1 MGESGND
8 FRRIRHLQDGIIPAM
23 ITVPTHP
30 LRARLGRHAAVRYLA
45 HSVGVDLY
53 SHTEDR
59 RVLEK
64 VILPELSL
72 NNELARILF
81 VGCDW
86 YTRRYQQLFARQ
98 EFWTLDVDPEKARY
112 GAGHHV
118 TGCVT
123 DVDRH
128 FARGQFDAI
137 VCNGV
142 FGWGLNARND
152 VEKAFWGFHR
162 VMRPDGIF
170 VLGWNDT
177 PERSPIR
184 LDDCLSL
191 RAFRRYD
198 FPALGRSR
206 FLTST
211 AYRHT
216 YDFYLR

>member
-1 MGESGND
+1 MGETGND
-8 FRRIRHLQDGIIPAM
+8 FRRIRHLRAGIIPAM
-23 ITVPTHP
+23 ITVPTHS

-45 HSVGVDLY
+45 KSVGVDLY

-59 RVLEK
+59 RVLEQ
-64 VILPELSL
+64 VILPHFSID
-72 NNELARILF
+72 NGFSRILF

-86 YTRRYQQLFARQ
+86 YTRRYEQLFARQ
-98 EFWTLDVDPEKARY
+98 EFCTLDVDPEKARY
-112 GAGHHV
+112 GARRHV

-123 DVDRH
+123 RVDCL
-128 FARGQFDAI
+128 FGRGHFDAI

-142 FGWGLNARND
+142 FGWGLNERND
-152 VEKAFWGFHR
+152 VEKAFWGFRR
-162 VMRPDGIF
+162 VMRPHGVF

-191 RAFRRYD
+191 RAFRRYE
-198 FPALGRSR
+198 FPGLGGSR

-211 AYRHT
+211 PHRHT